1 KRLYVRSILLTE
13 KHARLVH
20 FDRAGIH
27 TTPPINIHQNP
38 ATLVRLILGISSTNE
53 RLLGL
58 DDSVQ
63 WEIVDGQKGRGT
75 LTTTDMNGVTKA
87 YTIVEPLPVLR
98 DSIRGRGTTCW
109 RVQDPDTSEVFV
121 VKDSWRPED
130 RPAEY
135 KFLEHA
141 HMISYEQGRC
151 ETKYFRCSTTTGQ
164 YYNRVATRIVLKSYG
179 RSIVSFTNI
188 LQVICAIR
196 GAIADKYYYP
206 GLMPCSILPTG
217 HQRLLGP
224 GIEIIHRD
232 ISPNNILLGL
242 GDASD
247 GNRGVLIDLEMA
259 FRATDIA
266 PDAEV
271 DYTVGTRLFQS
282 ICVLDS
288 CDPIG
293 FAPDHDYLDEL
304 ESFLYVLA
312 YI

>member
-1 KRLYVRSILLTE
+1 RLYVRSILLTE

-58 DDSVQ
+58 DDSVH
-63 WEIVDGQKGRGT
+63 WEIRNPH
-75 LTTTDMNGVTKA
+75 TTDMNGVTKA
-87 YTIVEPLPVLR
+87 YPIVERLR
-98 DSIRGRGTTCW
+98 YSICGRGTTCW
-109 RVQDPDTSEVFV
+109 RVQDPNTSEVFV

-130 RPAEY
+130 RLAEY
-135 KFLEHA
+135 EFLEHAQNIPGVA

-224 GIEIIHRD
+224 GIEIIHQD
-232 ISPNNILLGL
+232 ISPNNILLDL